1 MINSVSF
8 GTSANTGLSDLINK
22 PQKYRSPEA
31 SAQAATGINNNG
43 ENKKSNKTLL
53 KVLVAAAAIAGG
65 LAAGKHFN
73 IFAAKEGGN
82 AILENIKKYAD
93 QAGGAVIKYAKK
105 GAGYVQQGFNFVK
118 GKVQTLIQ
126 KAPEVAEEV
135 AEAVV

>member
-8 GTSANTGLSDLINK
+8 GTGASTGLSAIINK

-31 SAQAATGINNNG
+31 STSAATGINSG
-43 ENKKSNKTLL
+43 EKKKSNKTLL

-65 LAAGKHFN
+65 LAASKHFN

-82 AILENIKKYAD
+82 AILEGAKKYAD
-93 QAGGAVIKYAKK
+93 QAGGAIIKYAKK

-118 GKVQTLIQ
+118 GKVQSLIH

-135 AEAVV
+135 ADAVV